1 MVADLR
7 YFHSLEKEGES
18 LQSQLG
24 LQQTKFSN
32 EIDRLSREYFYA
44 DYMNAIL
51 GYYTKLDELA
61 NFLEISNLFQYGE
74 NQEEAVVKLEQKI
87 SQGLRNHQA
96 IIENLERHFEYLNEK
111 SRHTKSLPRTTNT
124 KPRHEIIYKP
134 PSIRNENNKG
144 DLEFIEEDE
153 IKPIPIV
160 LNLKQIKSN
169 SPTVSPFLK
178 DYTVHIPYPNAKT
191 FADDV
196 LSNHVGGKELNSID
210 GIETGRITKKKIKK
224 KEMGLPKEPNK

>member
-1 MVADLR
+1 MEKFETPPDSSPITVIDPNDQPMWSSTRNVAPTPT
-7 YFHSLEKEGES
+7 S
-18 LQSQLG
+18 
-24 LQQTKFSN
+24 
-32 EIDRLSREYFYA
+32 
-44 DYMNAIL
+44 AI
-51 GYYTKLDELA
+51 
-61 NFLEISNLFQYGE
+61 
-74 NQEEAVVKLEQKI
+74 VVKLEQKI

-196 LSNHVGGKELNSID
+196 MSNHVGGKELNSID

-224 KEMGLPKEPNK
+224 KEMGLPKEPNKEWKLNEEAVPYNEVYHCLWHPTKILHLNRIIKESKSWGKV